1 MSKNLSCLISHAQ
14 AKHRIMVDAHEY
26 NENYRPD
33 KLQFAHDKI
42 IETKS
47 GETLHLSEENHL
59 MCYDRVAGFS
69 LTTKTWGLFMVDKI
83 EEIKFNPTA
92 FDKLVLA
99 EEKKAMIA
107 ALVRS
112 GQGSAVKFDD
122 MIKGKGKGIIFL
134 LHGPPGVGKTFTAGE
149 SPPEISYPSSY

>member
-1 MSKNLSCLISHAQ
+1 MSKNLSSLISHAQ

-26 NENYRPD
+26 YENYRLG
-33 KLQFAHDKI
+33 KFQFAHDKI

-47 GETLHLSEENHL
+47 GETPHLSEENYL
-59 MCYDRVAGFS
+59 MCDDRIPGFS
-69 LTTKTWGLFMVDKI
+69 LTTKTWGFLMVDKI
-83 EEIKFNPTA
+83 EEMKFNPTA
-92 FDKLVLA
+92 FDKLALA
-99 EEKKAMIA
+99 EEKKTMIA

-112 GQGSAVKFDD
+112 GQGSAVRFDD

-149 SPPEISYPSSY
+149 SPPEMSCPSSY

>member
-1 MSKNLSCLISHAQ
+1 
-14 AKHRIMVDAHEY
+14 MVDAHEY
-26 NENYRPD
+26 NVNYRPD
-33 KLQFAHDKI
+33 KLQFAHNKI
-42 IETKS
+42 IEWKS
-47 GETLHLSEENHL
+47 GETPQLSEENYL

-69 LTTKTWGLFMVDKI
+69 LTTKSWGFFMVDNI

-92 FDKLVLA
+92 FDRLA
-99 EEKKAMIA
+99 LAKEKKAMIA

-112 GQGSAVKFDD
+112 GQGSAVEFDD

-149 SPPEISYPSSY
+149 SPFEIPLP